1 MIRGTGILLAFA
13 LLITPFGLQAASAI
27 GKAESVSGAVF
38 LNPDSPGGRNLKKH
52 HPLTTSDT
60 VVTGDDGKAG
70 IRLTDGSQL
79 LVDNNSR
86 LVLAEYDVTAEPNA
100 VMDLLRGRVRSV
112 VTDTFSRRKNSFRL
126 RTNTAIMGV
135 QGTDFV
141 VYSDTELTLVYV
153 FKGQVEVKN
162 IDPAV
167 KGAVLLGPGES
178 TEVRKGRPPAAL
190 PDEVRQQVGSGGAL
204 DRRSGGSQASDPGAI
219 VPPTDIGKTPPIPQT
234 PYPPQQPPPT
244 DYYNFQLP

>member
-1 MIRGTGILLAFA
+1 MIRGTGFLLALA
-13 LLITPFGLQAASAI
+13 LFTPFGLQAAAAV
-27 GKAESVSGAVF
+27 GKAESVAGAVF
-38 LNPDSPGGRNLKKH
+38 LNPDTPAGRNLKKH
-52 HPLTTSDT
+52 HSLATSDT

-100 VMDLLRGRVRSV
+100 VMDLVRGRVRSV
-112 VTDTFSRRKNSFRL
+112 VTDTFSRRKNSFRV

-141 VYSDTELTLVYV
+141 VYSDTKLTLVYV
-153 FKGQVEVKN
+153 FKGRVEVKN

-167 KGAVLLGPGES
+167 KGSVLLGPGES

-190 PDEVRQQVGSGGAL
+190 PDEGKQQTGSGGAL
-204 DRRSGGSQASDPGAI
+204 DRRSGGSQAGDPGAI
-219 VPPTDIGKTPPIPQT
+219 VPPTGIGKTPPLPQT

-244 DYYNFQLP
+244 DYYNFQQP